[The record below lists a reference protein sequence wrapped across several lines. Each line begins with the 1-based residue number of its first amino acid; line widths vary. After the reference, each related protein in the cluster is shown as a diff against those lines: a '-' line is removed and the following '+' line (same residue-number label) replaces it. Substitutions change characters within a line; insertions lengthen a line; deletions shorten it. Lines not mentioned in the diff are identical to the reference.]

1 MGDPLLLILLEKIL
15 ILMTVLQMWMQTR
28 NQLFQLLINV
38 LVLGLMMTMSFM
50 VLHINMI
57 QKLLDLSPVLTQM
70 IQRRDKADTML
81 VGVTCLLFLGRFLL
95 PGTLQQELIMVN
107 VLWDVLDLMILRTGH
122 TETWGAQFMPAMPCN
137 VADRPTRIWLTLL
150 TSLPLTSNTGLSSS
164 LRLGILWPPMDI
176 LS

>member
-1 MGDPLLLILLEKIL
+1 MGDPLLLTLLEKIS
-15 ILMTVLQMWMQTR
+15 ILMTVLQMWMRTR

-70 IQRRDKADTML
+70 ILRRDKVDTML

-95 PGTLQQELIMVN
+95 LGTLQQELIMVT
-107 VLWDVLDLMILRTGH
+107 VLWDVLDLMILRTGQ

-137 VADRPTRIWLTLL
+137 VADRPTRIWLKLL

-164 LRLGILWPPMDI
+164 LRLGILWLLMDI